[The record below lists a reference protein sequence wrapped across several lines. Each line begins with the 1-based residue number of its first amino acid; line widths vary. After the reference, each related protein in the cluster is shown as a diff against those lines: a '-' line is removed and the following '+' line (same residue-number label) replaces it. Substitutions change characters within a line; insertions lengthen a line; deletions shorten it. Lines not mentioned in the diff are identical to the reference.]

1 MKEKT
6 FKSKVIYALT
16 GRPCEN
22 FLQEAEM
29 AQIAQE
35 HEYWGN
41 EKQEKPELF
50 YLPEIF
56 VGSLF
61 PHTQIE
67 SNIWVADRPLHT
79 LRISSPYGVPY
90 GSLPRLLTNSAE
102 FPVRKRGDG

>member
-67 SNIWVADRPLHT
+67 SNI
-79 LRISSPYGVPY
+79 
-90 GSLPRLLTNSAE
+90 
-102 FPVRKRGDG
+102 

>member
-22 FLQEAEM
+22 ILQEAEM

-41 EKQEKPELF
+41 EKQEKPE
-50 YLPEIF
+50 E
-56 VGSLF
+56 
-61 PHTQIE
+61 
-67 SNIWVADRPLHT
+67 PLH
-79 LRISSPYGVPY
+79 
-90 GSLPRLLTNSAE
+90 
-102 FPVRKRGDG
+102 KRWVICYN